1 MKKKKRFKYIIV
13 IPARY
18 KSTRLPGKPLLNISG
33 EPMIV
38 KTFKRCLKVSI
49 RSQIF
54 VATENKKIL
63 EVCKK
68 NNIKC
73 LMTSEKCLT
82 GTDRIAEV
90 AKKIK
95 AEFYINVQGDEPLCD
110 TQDLKKLIKEAL
122 KLPKTII
129 NGYTKIKDKKQF
141 LSGNIPKVVFRN
153 DGRLL
158 YQSRAGIPTTKKHEF
173 KKAWR
178 QVCIYSLPYEALKVF
193 SKSKKKTMLESF
205 EDCELNRFL
214 ELGLDVKMIKM
225 SKNSIAVD
233 TKEDLKK
240 VRKIFKKKLL

>member
-38 KTFKRCLKVSI
+38 KTFKRCLKVSM

-68 NNIKC
+68 NSIKC

-90 AKKIK
+90 AKKNK
-95 AEFYINVQGDEPLCD
+95 
-110 TQDLKKLIKEAL
+110 
-122 KLPKTII
+122 
-129 NGYTKIKDKKQF
+129 
-141 LSGNIPKVVFRN
+141 
-153 DGRLL
+153 
-158 YQSRAGIPTTKKHEF
+158 SRILHKCS
-173 KKAWR
+173 R
-178 QVCIYSLPYEALKVF
+178 
-193 SKSKKKTMLESF
+193 
-205 EDCELNRFL
+205 
-214 ELGLDVKMIKM
+214 
-225 SKNSIAVD
+225 
-233 TKEDLKK
+233 
-240 VRKIFKKKLL
+240 